1 MKISLDDIK
10 NKTGNGFHMRLKQ
23 FLLNE
28 HYKGNE
34 VIIEDSKGEYKQF
47 IKLLTFLQF
56 SMPHIYS
63 PNLKNFSLHI
73 LNSPHEVHNIFPKFS
88 LHTVHCIEEPYSY
101 HPLST

>member
-1 MKISLDDIK
+1 MDKIIIK

-47 IKLLTFLQF
+47 IKLLD
-56 SMPHIYS
+56 
-63 PNLKNFSLHI
+63 
-73 LNSPHEVHNIFPKFS
+73 LNKDEV
-88 LHTVHCIEEPYSY
+88 CIMEE
-101 HPLST
+101 